1 MIQLKGPP
9 SLGIRFKKKLERD
22 KHEILFIL
30 DCCYAGAAAQVK
42 GRRTAKELLA
52 AVDHRTE
59 TPAGRESFSNR
70 LVKAFEFCKYT
81 SVSVSWLDQYLRTTR
96 KIDRRDRSSL
106 ELDTRHIC
114 LQPGKQPIRIS
125 PIREKNSNQ
134 RTNQEELLFET
145 LPDHD
150 DVTDDTSTT
159 VANGALVS
167 ELPSNVNDTPL
178 TTLSDPLDMLPLPD
192 KQRYFAIFRVLIEED
207 VILDEE
213 NPHIP
218 DWETW
223 LGKHAPPGFAAVEEI
238 SIDASYQSGSAL
250 LIVSVPLSVWDFLP
264 PSPAYMFLGLTYSQN
279 LVRRSIPSAQP
290 EVSTTNQ
297 TNAKTT
303 TPGDPPAT
311 PPATPRVTVDAPAEW
326 ITDLSKVYEKR
337 KHGKVSTFLDDAAS
351 LLRISRI
358 GNDPAFVL
366 LREACEKTTYRYEK
380 IKPTSSTD
388 HATISRRIDDV
399 ILKLEKLKLQPSNTN
414 ATTDRDPLV
423 QSVSVELNIIKRQ
436 MTELRKED
444 TEKLLRR
451 DIVDA
456 IKLEREKEHLGDGQ
470 KLGRVDSSLW
480 KGLSRRMTP
489 KAGPGGNV
497 KTGGATT
504 S

>member
-1 MIQLKGPP
+1 MLNSYSRSDDTTEGASFAWNPVQ
-9 SLGIRFKKKLERD
+9 KKLERD

-70 LVKAFEFCKYT
+70 LVEAFEYCKYRPVT
-81 SVSVSWLDQYLRTTR
+81 VWWLDQYLRKTR
-96 KIDRRDRSSL
+96 KIDRREKWSL

-114 LQPGKQPIRIS
+114 LQPGKQPIVIS
-125 PIREKNSNQ
+125 PIQKNSNQ
-134 RTNQEELLFET
+134 RINQEELLFET
-145 LPDHD
+145 LPDND

-159 VANGALVS
+159 APNGALAS
-167 ELPSNVNDTPL
+167 ELPSNVNGTPP
-178 TTLSDPLDMLPLPD
+178 TSVSGPLDLPPLPG
-192 KQRYFAIFRVLIEED
+192 KRRYFAIIRVLIEED

-223 LGKHAPPGFAAVEEI
+223 FGTQAPPGFATLEEI

-264 PSPAYMFLGLTYSQN
+264 PNPAYMFLGLTHSQN
-279 LVRRSIPSAQP
+279 LVRHALPSGP
-290 EVSTTNQ
+290 PKVSATDQ
-297 TNAKTT
+297 TISKTT
-303 TPGDPPAT
+303 TTEEPSPN
-311 PPATPRVTVDAPAEW
+311 VDAPAEW
-326 ITDLSKVYEKR
+326 ITDLSKVYEKW
-337 KHGKVSTFLDDAAS
+337 KHGKVSTFLDEAAG
-351 LLRISRI
+351 LFRLPRI
-358 GNDPAFVL
+358 GKDPAFVL

-399 ILKLEKLKLQPSNTN
+399 ILRLEKLKLQPSDTDAN
-414 ATTDRDPLV
+414 ASRDPLV
-423 QSVSVELNIIKRQ
+423 QSVSVELNIIKTQ
-436 MTELRKED
+436 ISELRKED
-444 TEKLLRR
+444 LEKLLRH

-456 IKLEREKEHLGDGQ
+456 IKLEREKEHPGDGQ
-470 KLGRVDSSLW
+470 KLGRMDSSLW
-480 KGLSRRMTP
+480 KGLPRRMSP
-489 KAGPGGNV
+489 KATRGGNV
-497 KTGGATT
+497 KTAGATT
-504 S
+504 L